1 MTGSEIGII
10 ESLLK
15 NEKREVQKKVI
26 QNIENFKNFANIDV
40 IQTNLNYIVWNE
52 LQKIKEGTKDEN

>member
-1 MTGSEIGII
+1 M
-10 ESLLK
+10 K
-15 NEKREVQKKVI
+15 KREVQKKVI